1 MIRKNYL
8 ILPILIAISGC
19 SLIPERSIQI
29 ESKPIQIDIMQPD
42 LPRPVNLTA
51 PKWFVVSEAKIVN
64 PCRRTISFDPPKF
77 NDEGVE
83 QLKRPKTCE
92 LDERENPDWPVGY
105 TYFDQ
110 FVDEMKRV
118 NNGEILIVATT
129 IGDYKVMAED
139 MQELKRYINQL
150 GEVVIYYRNV
160 TMPNG
165 EKGLGVA
172 VKKNET
178 NSTTD

>member
-77 NDEGVE
+77 NDKGVE

-118 NNGEILIVATT
+118 NNGEILFVATT